1 MFIENIHDAICSGI
15 FECCP
20 IPDAARLGAANLHVY
35 AAAHSRQ
42 SIRHEDPARPPA
54 LLDSSD
60 SF

>member
-1 MFIENIHDAICSGI
+1 MHDAICSDI

-20 IPDAARLGAANLHVY
+20 IPDAARLGAANLHVN
-35 AAAHSRQ
+35 AAAHSHQ
-42 SIRHEDPARPPA
+42 SIRHEDPAHTPA